1 MCVSLSELSGVEF
14 SALFGVVFNR
24 YGRDDWASGIGPQGR
39 AGSVSCSATF
49 RGAPGSR
56 DFAADLQREEDGC
69 FSLLESQKEGE

>member
-1 MCVSLSELSGVEF
+1 VSLSELYGVEF

-24 YGRDDWASGIGPQGR
+24 YGRDDWASEIGPQGA
-39 AGSVSCSATF
+39 AGSVSSSATF
-49 RGAPGSR
+49 RGTPGSR